1 MKYDQAF
8 YQLLDDY
15 HKGKLTESELT
26 DLKMKLE
33 QDPEIRTEADS
44 YLEIIDTVKFY
55 GERKKIR
62 LSLSQIHDE
71 IMAESKTEEHM
82 SLPRE
87 SFKWYWR
94 MTAVAASVA
103 IIAAAATFMITQS
116 FKDETPGDYR
126 ELRRD
131 VAQIQRSQKQIIAE
145 LAEAER
151 MPLRPG
157 NFSGTGFLISPN
169 GYLVTS
175 YHVIKEADSVV
186 IENDTYGQLKADVV
200 HADPKNDLA
209 VLRIRSSDFKLK
221 RQLPFSVS
229 SETADLGEY
238 VYTLGFP
245 REDIVFGEGS
255 VSAAT
260 GFRQDPNAYQISIP
274 VNPGNSGGPL
284 LNNEGDV
291 IGVVSGVQ
299 TQTVG
304 AAFAVKASLLVD
316 LIHQPAIDSLNKP
329 LVLPRQNIIK
339 NMGRVQQIKRW
350 KDVVF
355 MVRVYNDK

>member
-8 YQLLDDY
+8 YNLLDDY

-26 DLKMKLE
+26 NLKIKLE
-33 QDPEIRTEADS
+33 QDPKIRAEADS
-44 YLEIIDTVKFY
+44 YLEMIDSVKFY
-55 GERKKIR
+55 GERKEIR
-62 LSLSQIHDE
+62 HTLSQIHDE
-71 IMAESKTEEHM
+71 MIEERKSKNT

-87 SFKWYWR
+87 SFNWYLR
-94 MTAVAASVA
+94 MTAIAASVT
-103 IIAAAATFMITQS
+103 IIAVAATFVITRS
-116 FKDETPGDYR
+116 FKNETPAGYR

-131 VAQIQRSQKQIIAE
+131 VAQIQRSQKQIMAE

-151 MPLRPG
+151 GPLRPG

-175 YHVIKEADSVV
+175 YHVIKEADSIV
-186 IENDTYGQLKADVV
+186 IENNTYGQLKADVV

-209 VLRIRSSDFKLK
+209 VLRIRLSDFKLK
-221 RQLPFSVS
+221 RQLPFKVS
-229 SETADLGEY
+229 SQTADLGEY

-255 VSAAT
+255 VSAST

-304 AAFAVKASLLVD
+304 AAFAVKSSLLVD
-316 LIHQPAIDSLNKP
+316 LIHQQAIDSLKKP

-339 NMGRVQQIKRW
+339 NAARVQQVKRW